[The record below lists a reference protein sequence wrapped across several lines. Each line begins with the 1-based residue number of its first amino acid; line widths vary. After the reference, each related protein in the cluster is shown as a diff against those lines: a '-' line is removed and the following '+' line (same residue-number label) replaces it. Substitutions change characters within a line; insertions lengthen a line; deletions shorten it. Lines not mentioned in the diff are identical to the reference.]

1 MRFGFV
7 SWQCTLSKLTIS
19 RTKRHVG
26 VKLIL
31 ISGEQVTW
39 AELRFVIGGEIDA
52 QHRQFRGKSNINPSC
67 NDSLVIVN
75 MMFKD

>member
-1 MRFGFV
+1 MLSIYNEIWIRVV

-31 ISGEQVTW
+31 ISGELVTW
-39 AELRFVIGGEIDA
+39 AELKFVSGGEIDA
-52 QHRQFRGKSNINPSC
+52 RHRQFRGKKQYKS
-67 NDSLVIVN
+67 
-75 MMFKD
+75 